1 MEAVS
6 EVLIVVSSLWEMPS
20 VEESTA
26 DLTKERLMVILHR
39 CSEEGSSREGPGNE
53 CVVRSNRS
61 LLLSSN

>member
-26 DLTKERLMVILHR
+26 DLTKERLMVIMLGGR
-39 CSEEGSSREGPGNE
+39 CIRE
-53 CVVRSNRS
+53 
-61 LLLSSN
+61 